1 MNFSIP
7 GIVEFYLVA
16 LSSVFFIVDPIGC
29 IPTFLVVTRGL
40 DRSRR
45 RRIALRAS
53 LFSFFLLSVFAAAG
67 TLIFKAFG
75 ITLPAFKIAGGILL
89 FLVAIDMLEA
99 KRSQTQES
107 DAERS
112 EATEREDPSLIP
124 LTIPMLAGPAAISTV
139 MVLMGQSR
147 YWWQAVP
154 VFVAILVTAA
164 ATFLI
169 LAAADVIRRV
179 LKETGI
185 RVLMR
190 VMGLVLAAL
199 AVQFVLNGLADVGL
213 FHRASI

>member
-16 LSSVFFIVDPIGC
+16 LSSVFVIVDPIGC
-29 IPTFLVVTRGL
+29 IPTFLVVTQGL
-40 DRSRR
+40 DRPRR

-53 LFSFFLLSVFAAAG
+53 VFSFILLTAFAAAG

-112 EATEREDPSLIP
+112 EAVEREDPSLIP

-164 ATFLI
+164 STFLI
-169 LAAADVIRRV
+169 LAAADAIRRV
-179 LKETGI
+179 LKATGI

-213 FHRASI
+213 FHRG

>member
-53 LFSFFLLSVFAAAG
+53 LFSFFLLNVFAAAG